1 MTIMRTIISIFI
13 ITFFVA
19 CGSDTEKEETGTG
32 ATEQR
37 TDPLIVDTTPGLK
50 KETSTYAQAYDRAL
64 VLWGIPF
71 TEKDIPTTFGTA
83 HVIIAG
89 PENGEPLVLLHG
101 MNASSTM
108 WYPNVKDFT
117 KQYRIYAID
126 FLMEPGKSVYN
137 GGIDNTDQVISWYNE
152 IFDQLKLTKFSIV
165 GISRGGWLA
174 LNIALHDQSR
184 INKLALL
191 SPAQTFTW
199 IKPNSEIVTNITYTV
214 NPKREKLRTALETM
228 MYDVDVL
235 KQDYIDQYYI
245 ATKEATLSKMIT
257 QMTPFSEKELKSL
270 SVPVL
275 VLIGDTDIIN
285 SEKGLKRAKK
295 YIPDV
300 KTGEIKHAGHFL
312 TFDQPEV
319 VDKKILDFLNEKKD
333 LSAKK

>member
-1 MTIMRTIISIFI
+1 MTTLKTISSIFI

-19 CGSDTEKEETGTG
+19 CGSDAGKEETGTS
-32 ATEQR
+32 TTTQP
-37 TDPLIVDTTPGLK
+37 TDPLIVDTTPALK
-50 KETSTYAQAYDRAL
+50 KKPSTYAEAYNRAL
-64 VLWGIPF
+64 LLWGIPY
-71 TEKDIPTTFGTA
+71 TEKDIPTTFGAA

-89 PENGEPLVLLHG
+89 PQNGEPLVLLHG

-174 LNIALHDQSR
+174 LNITLHDQSR
-184 INKLALL
+184 IHKLALL

-199 IKPNSEIVTNITYTV
+199 IKPNAEVVTNITYTV

-228 MYDVDVL
+228 MYDVDIL

-245 ATKEATLSKMIT
+245 ATQEATLSKMIA
-257 QMTPFSEKELKSL
+257 QMTPFSEKELESV

-285 SEKGLKRAKK
+285 GEKSLKRAKK
-295 YIPDV
+295 HIPGVETD
-300 KTGEIKHAGHFL
+300 EIKHAGHFL

-319 VDKKILDFLNEKKD
+319 VDKKVLDFLNEKKD